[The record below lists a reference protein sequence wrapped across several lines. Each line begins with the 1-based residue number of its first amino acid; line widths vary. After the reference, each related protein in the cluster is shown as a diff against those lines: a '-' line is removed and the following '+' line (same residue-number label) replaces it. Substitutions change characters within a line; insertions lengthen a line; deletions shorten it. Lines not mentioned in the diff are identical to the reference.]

1 MDKRIIMHIVGNRP
15 QFIKL
20 APVSREIRKR
30 GYQEVIIHTGQHFDA
45 NMSDIFFEE
54 LDIPKPDVNLH
65 ISGGSHTDMTARMM
79 LALEKVL
86 IEYNPS
92 VVVLYG
98 DTNSTLAAALTA
110 RKLNLRI
117 AHVEAGPRTGS
128 WTNPE
133 ETNRIVV
140 DRISD
145 MLFAPDQVSM
155 DNLAQEGLAEKACFT
170 GDVMYDSF
178 LYCQQKIDAQAVL
191 RKYQIK
197 KKHYVLMTWH
207 RQENTSDKTRME
219 QILRIIEKINCPVLY
234 PMHPRTRKM
243 LEEYDLLSRAEQIE
257 NLQIIEPVGYQEMVA
272 LSSNCRFILTDS
284 GGLSKESF
292 YADVKCLF
300 MMNSGVSVWSDLERS
315 RLLIHVPD
323 ENSITEELLEEC
335 SQQPDGDKPLFYGDG
350 NAAAKI
356 VDVLEKGWQSE
367 EA

>member
-1 MDKRIIMHIVGNRP
+1 MNKIIMHIVGNRP

-30 GYQEVIIHTGQHFDA
+30 GYREVIIHTGQHFDA

-54 LDIPKPDVNLH
+54 LNIPKPDVNLH

-79 LALEKVL
+79 LALEKTL
-86 IEYNPS
+86 IEYNPA

-133 ETNRIVV
+133 EINRIVT

-145 MLFAPDQVSM
+145 MLFAPDQTSM
-155 DNLAQEGLAEKACFT
+155 DNLAGEGLAQKAYFT
-170 GDVMYDSF
+170 GDVMYDSY
-178 LYCQQKIDAQAVL
+178 LYCQKKTDAAAVL
-191 RKYQIK
+191 AQ
-197 KKHYVLMTWH
+197 HQVQPGGYVLMTWH
-207 RQENTSDKTRME
+207 RQENTSDKARME
-219 QILRIIEKINCPVLY
+219 EILRMIKKIDTPVLY

-243 LEEYDLLSRAEQIE
+243 LQEYGLFEQAEAIE
-257 NLQIIEPVGYQEMVA
+257 NLHIIEPVGYQEMVA

-292 YADVKCLF
+292 YAGVKCLF
-300 MMNSGVSVWSDLERS
+300 MMNDGVSVWKDLEKS
-315 RLLIHVPD
+315 RLLFHVPD
-323 ENSITEELLEEC
+323 EQSITEQLLEEC
-335 SQQPDGDKPLFYGDG
+335 SRKEKGEKPLFYGDG

>member
-1 MDKRIIMHIVGNRP
+1 MNKIIMHIVGNRP

-30 GYQEVIIHTGQHFDA
+30 GYREVIIHTGQHFDA

-86 IEYNPS
+86 IEYDPA

-128 WTNPE
+128 WTSPE
-133 ETNRIVV
+133 ETNRIVT

-155 DNLAQEGLAEKACFT
+155 DNLTGEGLREKAYFT

-178 LYCQQKIDAQAVL
+178 LYCKERVDADAVL
-191 RKYQIK
+191 SKYRMQRGA
-197 KKHYVLMTWH
+197 YVLMTWH
-207 RQENTSDKTRME
+207 RQENTGDKARME
-219 QILRIIEKINCPVLY
+219 EILRMIKKIDGSVLY

-243 LEEYDLLSRAEQIE
+243 LQEYGLLAGAEQIE
-257 NLQIIEPVGYQEMVA
+257 NLHIIEPVGYQEMVA

-292 YADVKCLF
+292 FAGAKCLF
-300 MMNSGVSVWSDLERS
+300 MMNDGVSVWPDLEKS
-315 RLLIHVPD
+315 RRLIHVPHEQD
-323 ENSITEELLEEC
+323 LTDELLAEC
-335 SQQPDGDKPLFYGDG
+335 SRKEEGEKPLFYGDG

-356 VDVLEKGWQSE
+356 VDILERNMQ
-367 EA
+367 